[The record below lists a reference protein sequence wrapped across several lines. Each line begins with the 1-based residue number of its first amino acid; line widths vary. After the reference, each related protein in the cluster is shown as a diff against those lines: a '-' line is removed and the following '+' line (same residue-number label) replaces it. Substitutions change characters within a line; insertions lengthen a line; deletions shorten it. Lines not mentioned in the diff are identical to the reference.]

1 MRRKR
6 KKKERKA
13 ERTEVDAL
21 SQVGISIRVRI
32 SGTAMVLVKN
42 EH

>member
-6 KKKERKA
+6 KKKKKKGK
-13 ERTEVDAL
+13 RTEVDAL
-21 SQVGISIRVRI
+21 SQVEISILARI
-32 SGTAMVLVKN
+32 SGTVMVLVKN